1 MLHGLYG
8 FLRSQ
13 ERHGA
18 RSWIVRIRRPVEISV
33 LLSQVRGGAERIA
46 MAAAI
51 VLLIGL
57 MFLVTQLMGQGVT
70 GAWPSITIAS
80 ELGIPADQV
89 YSGWAI
95 LNRPVQFLLG
105 DVQLWVVL
113 VFAAAL
119 IYWLTDWTQE
129 QLSRHLS
136 KPAPAPV
143 PTRPSPELTDSGP
156 SS

>member
-1 MLHGLYG
+1 
-8 FLRSQ
+8 
-13 ERHGA
+13 
-18 RSWIVRIRRPVEISV
+18 
-33 LLSQVRGGAERIA
+33 
-46 MAAAI
+46 MAAGI
-51 VLLIGL
+51 VVLIGL
-57 MFLVTQLMGQGVT
+57 MFLVTQLMGQGAT

-80 ELGIPADQV
+80 ELGIPTDRI
-89 YSGWAI
+89 YSDWVI
-95 LNRPVQFLLG
+95 LNRPIRFVLG

-136 KPAPAPV
+136 KRAPAP
-143 PTRPSPELTDSGP
+143 ELVESSSELADSGT

>member
-1 MLHGLYG
+1 LPYPPN
-8 FLRSQ
+8 
-13 ERHGA
+13 
-18 RSWIVRIRRPVEISV
+18 RPRTVEIFAA
-33 LLSQVRGGAERIA
+33 LSQVPGGAERIA

-57 MFLVTQLMGQGVT
+57 MVLVTQLMGQGAT

-80 ELGIPADQV
+80 ELGLPADRI

-95 LNRPVQFLLG
+95 LNKPVHFVLG
-105 DVQLWVVL
+105 DVQLWIVL

-129 QLSRHLS
+129 QLTRRLS
-136 KPAPAPV
+136 KRASAPEPAPPD
-143 PTRPSPELTDSGP
+143 PELADSGT
-156 SS
+156 SA